1 MQLARIT
8 EKFLKKDCKACGSK
22 GDAPLCARCSEH
34 RTRLAFLAFAP
45 QVAVSYVDK
54 SDPRRL

>member
-1 MQLARIT
+1 MQLPRT
-8 EKFLKKDCKACGSK
+8 TKNSSKKECKDCGSK
-22 GDAPLCARCSEH
+22 GDGPLCARCREH